1 MIEGLQGHNVD
12 KKDFNTLECHISG
25 NQEKITVL
33 DYHYTVS
40 LSEPY
45 QCTISFISKS
55 DVNTQSFIGK
65 DASLVIAQKNVKLPQ
80 YIRGQITELIH
91 MGKIGN
97 VFSYQMVLTPHFMEM
112 QHHKRTEVFLHHN
125 IPEIIKAVFKN
136 AQFKNY
142 RLNLSHHYQ
151 KLPFICQFQ
160 ETDFNFISRWLEHEG
175 IYYYF
180 EHTSEQTTLIL
191 TDHNTSHKVH
201 HGFKTLP
208 FNPEGIFD
216 SVKYSGVITVFSS
229 KMVKLP
235 KTLELKAYNYTDDT
249 KSITATAE
257 ISSHGAGTIE
267 AYDENVID
275 EADAK
280 RIAKVKAQVL
290 GYQNKIYSGNGQALG
305 MAPGYYFEL
314 FQHFIPAYSQ
324 SYLVYQLTQN
334 GSQRQVVL
342 AYLGLVNTEDKKVPD
357 DTVSMVEFKAIPKN
371 VQFRAS
377 EVTPIKRIDGVIPA
391 ILDSETSGQY
401 AQLDDQGRYKIRL
414 LHSDKPHGHGSDWVR
429 KMESYLGNQYGN
441 HFPLHKNT
449 EVCLAF
455 EFGNPDRPI
464 IMGAL
469 HNSSNKNIVT
479 SKNQKIS
486 VTKSAGGNMMEMGD
500 QKSHEYTHLYS
511 PIGKTEIVIGHAS
524 TAKLKSGQ
532 SPKSGTTLYSAT
544 TGHSHFWQKGDEKNH
559 VKGDREHITN
569 GDYSISTHGSQA
581 YTVMGSRTSKI
592 LKDDTT
598 TVLGSTSLTT
608 LGASTKLIAGMSSE
622 TTLGIQ
628 SAYFMGPSNT
638 KITSTVMDLEY
649 CTAVK
654 VVKVAVA
661 DVVHAITGKFM
672 LLAAQ
677 GVALQ
682 SAMSIDIAAL
692 ISTNISSVGSTN
704 IKSTVSTNVKSTV
717 STNIE
722 SKFKTNIKGMSVTV
736 EGKKNI
742 DLASK
747 GTFSCKANMGI
758 TLESFKGIS
767 LKCGSNTI
775 QLTPAGI
782 KIDSKTG
789 ITLACGG
796 AQIKMTPASIKA
808 SAPIVQV
815 G

>member
-1 MIEGLQGHNVD
+1 MD
-12 KKDFNTLECHISG
+12 KKDFNKLECHISG
-25 NQEKITVL
+25 NQKKVTVL
-33 DYHYTVS
+33 DYHYTAS
-40 LSEPY
+40 LSKPY
-45 QCTISFISKS
+45 QCTVNFISES
-55 DVNTQSFIGK
+55 AVNPQSFIGK
-65 DASLVIAQKNVKLPQ
+65 DASLIIMQKNVKSPQ
-80 YIRGQITELIH
+80 YIHGQITELTH
-91 MGKIGN
+91 MGRIGS
-97 VFSYQMVLTPHFMEM
+97 VFSYQILLVPHFMEM
-112 QHHKRTEVFLHHN
+112 QHHKRTEVFLHNN

-142 RLNLSHHYQ
+142 RLELSHNYQ

-180 EHTSEQTTLIL
+180 EHAAEKTTLIL

-201 HGFKTLP
+201 HGFKKLP
-208 FNPEGIFD
+208 FNPEGVFD
-216 SVKYSGVITVFSS
+216 SVQYPGVIEVFSS
-229 KMVKLP
+229 KMVKVP

-249 KSITATAE
+249 KSITAKAE
-257 ISSHGAGTIE
+257 VSTHGAGTIE
-267 AYDENVID
+267 VYDENILD

-280 RIAKVKAQVL
+280 RIAKVKAEALGYQSEIYRGKGQVL
-290 GYQNKIYSGNGQALG
+290 G
-305 MAPGYYFEL
+305 MMPGCYFEL
-314 FQHFIPAYSQ
+314 SQHFISTYSQ
-324 SYLVYQLTQN
+324 SYLVYELTQQ

-342 AYLGLVNTEDKKVPD
+342 AYLGLPDTKDKKIYD
-357 DTVSMVEFKAIPKN
+357 HMVSRVEFKAILKN
-371 VQFRAS
+371 VQFRPS
-377 EVTPIKRIDGVIPA
+377 EVTPVKRIDGVIPA

-479 SKNQKIS
+479 SKNQKTS
-486 VTKSAGGNMMEMGD
+486 LTKSAGGNIMEMGD

-569 GDYSISTHGSQA
+569 GDYSSSTHGSQE
-581 YTVMGSRTSKI
+581 YTVMGSRRSKV
-592 LKDDTT
+592 LKDDTN
-598 TVLGSTSLTT
+598 TVLGSSALTT
-608 LGASTKLIAGMSSE
+608 LGASTKLIAGISSE
-622 TTLGIQ
+622 TTLGIH

-661 DVVHAITGKFM
+661 DVIHAITGKFM

-682 SAMSIDIAAL
+682 SAMCIDIAAL
-692 ISTNISSVGSTN
+692 ISTNISSIGSTN

-722 SKFKTNIKGMSVTV
+722 SKFKTNIKGGDT
-736 EGKKNI
+736 NI
-742 DLASK
+742 QGTKSISLSAK
-747 GTFSCKANMGI
+747 GNIACKANSGI
-758 TLESFKGIS
+758 TIDCIGKINF
-767 LKCGSNTI
+767 KCGSNTI

-789 ITLACGG
+789 ITLACG
-796 AQIKMTPASIKA
+796 ASQIKMTPASIKA
-808 SAPIVQV
+808 SAPIVQI